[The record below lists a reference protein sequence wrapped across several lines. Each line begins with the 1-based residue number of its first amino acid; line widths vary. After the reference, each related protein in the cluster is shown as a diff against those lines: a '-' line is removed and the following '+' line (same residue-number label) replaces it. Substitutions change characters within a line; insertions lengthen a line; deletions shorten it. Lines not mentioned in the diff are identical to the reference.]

1 MPQKVTVRLNQD
13 IMNLSKRSKQLLKN
27 LKSFVYSNIVY
38 VYILL
43 SLKMSPIQGSNTP
56 NTDEDVPWGY
66 AGGEMSEIS

>member
-1 MPQKVTVRLNQD
+1 MPQKITVRLNQD
-13 IMNLSKRSKQLLKN
+13 IMNLSKRSKQLFNN

-56 NTDEDVPWGY
+56 STDEDVPRGY